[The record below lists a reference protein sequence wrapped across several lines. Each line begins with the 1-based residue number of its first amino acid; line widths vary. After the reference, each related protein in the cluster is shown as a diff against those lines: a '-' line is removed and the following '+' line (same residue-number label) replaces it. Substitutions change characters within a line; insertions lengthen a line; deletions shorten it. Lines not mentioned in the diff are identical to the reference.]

1 MTAPTTLADVRP
13 GDLFFTNI
21 GGIVP
26 GIFPVKLGQLMLG
39 EHARIGRRSFDHVG
53 IVTGMPN
60 WEAPT
65 IPLPSAVQA
74 MPRGAEEIH
83 LRAATHWT
91 NSVTFMR
98 LPEDYP
104 GQAEDAAAIARAM
117 IGTPYSFLSYA
128 ALAAWR
134 WGLSTPRLEAWIG
147 RRDKSVEISLEC
159 STCRG
164 SGYSGD
170 MAVPDEGC
178 WDCLGGG
185 STPSTVQLPAEAI
198 CSVLAD
204 QAWSLTGKK
213 IFTDGRPHQCVT
225 PGALASRL
233 LWMPGVEKFGKG
245 IL

>member
-1 MTAPTTLADVRP
+1 MTAPTHLADVRP
-13 GDLFFTNI
+13 GDIFFTNI

-53 IVTGMPN
+53 IVTDVPHGFDTVREDPR
-60 WEAPT
+60 
-65 IPLPSAVQA
+65 AVQA
-74 MPRGAEEIH
+74 MPKGAEEIS
-83 LRAATHWT
+83 LTEATHWT
-91 NSVTFMR
+91 DSVTFMR

-104 GQAEDAAAIARAM
+104 GQAGDAAAIARAM

-134 WGLSTPRLEAWIG
+134 WGLSTPRLEVWIG
-147 RRDKSVEISLEC
+147 RRDLPAKFVDWPSG
-159 STCRG
+159 RG
-164 SGYSGD
+164 PLHTTSRPS
-170 MAVPDEGC
+170 MAE
-178 WDCLGGG
+178 LA
-185 STPSTVQLPAEAI
+185 LPAEAI
-198 CSVLAD
+198 CSVLVD

>member
-1 MTAPTTLADVRP
+1 MTLPLADVRP

-53 IVTGMPN
+53 IVVQAQGAITPDIRYDPVGGTALPQR
-60 WEAPT
+60 WAPK
-65 IPLPSAVQA
+65 AVQA
-74 MPRGAEEIH
+74 MPNGAEEIS
-83 LRAATHWT
+83 LTEAKHWT
-91 NSVTFMR
+91 DSVTFMR

-117 IGTPYSFLSYA
+117 IGTPYSFLSYVT
-128 ALAAWR
+128 LAAWR

-147 RRDKSVEISLEC
+147 RRVHESRVVE
-159 STCRG
+159 TANP
-164 SGYSGD
+164 GYWGD
-170 MAVPDEGC
+170 AWVPIN
-178 WDCLGGG
+178 
-185 STPSTVQLPAEAI
+185 LPAEAI
-198 CSVLAD
+198 CSVLVD

>member
-1 MTAPTTLADVRP
+1 MTSPSTLADVRP

-26 GIFPVKLGQLMLG
+26 GIFPVKIGQLMLK

-53 IVTGMPN
+53 IVTAAGSFQLRN
-60 WEAPT
+60 GGAVGPT
-65 IPLPSAVQA
+65 AVQA
-74 MPRGAEEIH
+74 MPKGAEEIS
-83 LRAATHWT
+83 LTEARHWT
-91 NSVTFMR
+91 DSVTFMR

-104 GQAEDAAAIARAM
+104 GQAEDAAAVARAM

-134 WGLSTPRLEAWIG
+134 WGLSTPRLEKWIG
-147 RRDKSVEISLEC
+147 RRREPQPLY
-159 STCRG
+159 G
-164 SGYSGD
+164 QH
-170 MAVPDEGC
+170 EGH
-178 WDCLGGG
+178 
-185 STPSTVQLPAEAI
+185 VALPAEAI
-198 CSVLAD
+198 CSVLVD

-213 IFTDGRPHQCVT
+213 ILTGVPHQCCT
-225 PGALASRL
+225 PGALAGRL

>member
-1 MTAPTTLADVRP
+1 MTAPTHLADVRP
-13 GDLFFTNI
+13 GDIFFTNI

-53 IVTGMPN
+53 IVTDVPHGFDTVREDPR
-60 WEAPT
+60 
-65 IPLPSAVQA
+65 AVQA
-74 MPRGAEEIH
+74 MPKGAEEIS
-83 LRAATHWT
+83 LTEATHWT
-91 NSVTFMR
+91 DSVTFMR

-147 RRDKSVEISLEC
+147 RRREPTHVRPDP
-159 STCRG
+159 
-164 SGYSGD
+164 GD
-170 MAVPDEGC
+170 PPN
-178 WDCLGGG
+178 L
-185 STPSTVQLPAEAI
+185 VQLPAEAI
-198 CSVLAD
+198 CSVLVD